1 MGVDPS
7 VELVQDDVQG
17 NLYHIAVGNTQYKT
31 IKVLHNLGADYLPSR
46 ATRVFKVKRVGDPE
60 DNFYVLKDLW
70 LKQDRKPEHK
80 IYNKI
85 VRDA

>member
-7 VELVQDDVQG
+7 VELVWDDVQG
-17 NLYHIAVGNTQYKT
+17 NLYHIAVGDTHYKT
-31 IKVLHNLGADYLPSR
+31 IKVLHNLGADYMLSR
-46 ATRVFKVKRVGDPE
+46 ATCVFKVKRVGDPE

-80 IYNKI
+80 IYNRI
-85 VRDA
+85 VHDA

>member
-1 MGVDPS
+1 MSHVS
-7 VELVQDDVQG
+7 SYR
-17 NLYHIAVGNTQYKT
+17 NI
-31 IKVLHNLGADYLPSR
+31 GADYLLSR